1 MIFPDGSCFKGE
13 FVNGKPTG
21 GGTFV
26 SASGNLQKGS
36 YSKIE
41 AGEEEGETT
50 GGEWTP
56 GGDVAAAYAADLAT
70 TTVGDAPATEQ
81 TYGMIKPNA
90 VAAGATEAIL
100 DQARAAGFKVVCQQV
115 ATLSKEQAEE
125 FYGEHN
131 GKPFF
136 EALVTF
142 MTSGPIW
149 SPFVRPRSFS
159 RCSMRSVSFRFRSL
173 CSCSTSLMTGSSLR
187 YSIDVVMQSL
197 LTTFGISTV
206 KLK

>member
-1 MIFPDGSCFKGE
+1 M
-13 FVNGKPTG
+13 
-21 GGTFV
+21 
-26 SASGNLQKGS
+26 
-36 YSKIE
+36 
-41 AGEEEGETT
+41 
-50 GGEWTP
+50 
-56 GGDVAAAYAADLAT
+56 
-70 TTVGDAPATEQ
+70 GDAPATEQ

-142 MTSGPIW
+142 MTSGPI
-149 SPFVRPRSFS
+149 
-159 RCSMRSVSFRFRSL
+159 
-173 CSCSTSLMTGSSLR
+173 
-187 YSIDVVMQSL
+187 
-197 LTTFGISTV
+197 V
-206 KLK
+206 KLILEKEGAIPAPS